1 MPLISIKTTSREDKD
16 TSRRPEVGDHRKP
29 LIWLVER
36 GEKGQRGGGGGRRRR
51 RKDGREEGKEKR
63 GGWSRDLSTRL
74 ICIIV
79 SEQTADRMQMKVGR
93 R

>member
-36 GEKGQRGGGGGRRRR
+36 GEKGQRGEGEGGGEEERT
-51 RKDGREEGKEKR
+51 EGKREKKR
-63 GGWSRDLSTRL
+63 GG
-74 ICIIV
+74 V
-79 SEQTADRMQMKVGR
+79 E
-93 R
+93 